1 MDFEVETRFAAP
13 LAVLRIGGELDLS
26 TEHHLTWCVEQA
38 VVQHCTVVAVDLTGV
53 PFIDCSA
60 IGTLVKAVHRL
71 REVSG
76 ELVVTG
82 VSPQVRRLLELTG
95 TGSFLGLGDGDPTV
109 AVLQPA

>member
-1 MDFEVETRFAAP
+1 MDFEVQTRFTAP
-13 LAVLRIGGELDLS
+13 LAVLRIRGELDLS
-26 TEHHLTWCVEQA
+26 NEHHLAWSVEQA
-38 VVQHCTVVAVDLTGV
+38 VVQHCTHVAVDLTGV

-60 IGTLVKAVHRL
+60 VGTLVGAAHRL

-82 VSPQVRRLLELTG
+82 ASPRVRRLLTLTG

>member
-1 MDFEVETRFAAP
+1 MDFEVQTRFAAP
-13 LAVLRIGGELDLS
+13 LAELRIRGELDLS
-26 TEHHLTWCVEQA
+26 TGHHLAWSVEQA

-60 IGTLVKAVHRL
+60 VGVLVGAVHRL
-71 REVSG
+71 REASG

-82 VSPQVRRLLELTG
+82 ASPQVRRLLELTG
-95 TGSFLGLGDGDPTV
+95 TCSVLGIGEGDPTD

>member
-1 MDFEVETRFAAP
+1 MDFEVQTRFAAP
-13 LAVLRIGGELDLS
+13 LAVLRIRGELDLS
-26 TEHHLTWCVEQA
+26 TEQHLTWTVEQA
-38 VVQHCTVVAVDLTGV
+38 IVQHCTVVAVDLTGV
-53 PFIDCSA
+53 RFIDCSA
-60 IGTLVKAVHRL
+60 VGTLVGAVHRL

-82 VSPQVRRLLELTG
+82 VSPQVRRLLNLTG